1 MISFII
7 KQHEDRN
14 NVSFRQFCEQTARNE
29 SVLIII
35 Y

>member
-7 KQHEDRN
+7 KQHDDRN
-14 NVSFRQFCEQTARNE
+14 NLSFRQFCEQTIKNE

-35 Y
+35 

>member
-7 KQHEDRN
+7 KQHDDRN
-14 NVSFRQFCEQTARNE
+14 NISFRQFCEQTFKNE